1 MGILYPCLIVYPLC
15 VPVLV
20 FPNGLLVVPRV
31 RYLER
36 GTLLFA
42 AEGVLFGIR
51 HGGRKVVWNGS
62 KSLGWR
68 KSR

>member
-36 GTLLFA
+36 GTLLLA
-42 AEGVLFGIR
+42 AEDAMQDLAVDLR
-51 HGGRKVVWNGS
+51 NEDK
-62 KSLGWR
+62 
-68 KSR
+68 

>member
-36 GTLLFA
+36 GTLLLA
-42 AEGVLFGIR
+42 AEDAMRDLAVDLR
-51 HGGRKVVWNGS
+51 NEDK
-62 KSLGWR
+62 
-68 KSR
+68 